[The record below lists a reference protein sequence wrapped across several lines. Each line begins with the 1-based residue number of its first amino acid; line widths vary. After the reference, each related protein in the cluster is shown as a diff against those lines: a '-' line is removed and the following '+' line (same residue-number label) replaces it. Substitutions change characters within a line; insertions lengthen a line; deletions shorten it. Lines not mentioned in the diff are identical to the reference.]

1 MKFMVLGAAGLGLAA
16 LFSSPAGAQEAP
28 AKTALCTTCHGT
40 KGIGLLPDTPH
51 LAGQPAIYLV
61 AQLKAFR
68 SGARQHAVMQV
79 IAKGLADE
87 DITELSG
94 WYAAQQIQLAKP

>member
-1 MKFMVLGAAGLGLAA
+1 MRMKFLVLGAASAA
-16 LFSSPAGAQEAP
+16 LFSGLAAAQEAP
-28 AKTALCTTCHGT
+28 AKAALCTTCHGA

-51 LAGQPAIYLV
+51 LAGQPAIYLS

-68 SGARQHAVMQV
+68 SGARRHEVMQV

-87 DITELSG
+87 DIAALAE